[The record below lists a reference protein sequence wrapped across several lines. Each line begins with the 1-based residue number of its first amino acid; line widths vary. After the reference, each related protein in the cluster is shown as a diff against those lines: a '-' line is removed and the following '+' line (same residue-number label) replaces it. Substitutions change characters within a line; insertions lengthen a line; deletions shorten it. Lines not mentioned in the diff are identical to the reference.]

1 MIEKTYALAQARYA
15 ELGVDTEQA
24 LTILNGVASLTA
36 AQRPSVPP
44 VKDAVLM
51 VAVPSALIT
60 PVNVA
65 EQASVG
71 KPDADM
77 LVEPVTV
84 MVPAGPVK
92 DEANAGPAI
101 AMHATAAKSA
111 PIFLMIILSR
121 SSFFGTRSG
130 SYVPDG

>member
-1 MIEKTYALAQARYA
+1 M
-15 ELGVDTEQA
+15 
-24 LTILNGVASLTA
+24 
-36 AQRPSVPP
+36 
-44 VKDAVLM
+44 
-51 VAVPSALIT
+51 
-60 PVNVA
+60 NVA

-77 LVEPVTV
+77 LVDPVTV
-84 MVPAGPVK
+84 MVPPGPVK

-121 SSFFGTRSG
+121 SSFFWYAFRELRSRQIDAAKSRRG
-130 SYVPDG
+130 G